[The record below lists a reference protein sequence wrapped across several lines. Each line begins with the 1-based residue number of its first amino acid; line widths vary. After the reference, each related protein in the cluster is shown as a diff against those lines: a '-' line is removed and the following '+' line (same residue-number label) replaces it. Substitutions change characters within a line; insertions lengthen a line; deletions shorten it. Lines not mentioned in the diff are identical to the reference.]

1 MIRKRSKAKKK
12 ITEEIKITN
21 YLEVRTKR
29 YEAHSQEEKDKEPLP

>member
-1 MIRKRSKAKKK
+1 MIRKRSKAKKNK
-12 ITEEIKITN
+12 EEIKITN